1 MSKFTLSVA
10 AAAGYVLGARA
21 GRHRYEQIASASRRV
36 WRDPRVQRASTQ
48 VQDRAAETVRQAAP
62 AVKDAVKDKVTRSG
76 SEGSTPPPPPPPTS
90 VTPPVSPDQAPT
102 ASATATPPSSVPVDD
117 SIGGPA

>member
-21 GRHRYEQIASASRRV
+21 GRRRYEQIASASRRV
-36 WRDPRVQRASTQ
+36 WQNPRVQKASTQ
-48 VQDRAAETVRQAAP
+48 VQDRAVETVRQAAP

-76 SEGSTPPPPPPPTS
+76 SDGGPPPPPPPSPTS
-90 VTPPVSPDQAPT
+90 VTPPVSPEQAPT
-102 ASATATPPSSVPVDD
+102 RPPASSVPVDD